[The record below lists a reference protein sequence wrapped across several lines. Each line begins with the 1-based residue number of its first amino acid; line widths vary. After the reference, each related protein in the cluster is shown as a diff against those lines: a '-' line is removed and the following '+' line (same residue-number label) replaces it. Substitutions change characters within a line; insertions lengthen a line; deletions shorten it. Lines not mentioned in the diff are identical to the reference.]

1 MKLCIRAHD
10 LLVKGLEP
18 ITQELKRKDLDGVQM
33 VCYKALE
40 DVPYERGGISA
51 DKAERIR
58 IAMEHSGMQIPLI
71 GAYFNPVHSDRE
83 KAQRCFDIFAEYLN
97 VATTMGCNVV
107 GSETGSFN
115 DDHWTYHPM
124 NRTEQGLDMVVETFA
139 RLADIAAQNGVNIA
153 MEGSSG
159 HVCYDVATLDRAIR
173 RINKPNVQ
181 VIFDLFNY
189 LDKDNQADYMKILQE
204 GLETFKGNILLF
216 HMKDWDIVPGGEPRQ
231 VPFGRGMMDKE
242 AVIGA
247 IKAYDPNA
255 VLVLE
260 GTVGED
266 ITAAVQTIRT
276 IWERV

>member
-10 LLVKGLEP
+10 LGVEGLEN
-18 ITQELKRKDLDGVQM
+18 IIHELEQKDLDGVQM
-33 VCYKALE
+33 VCYKALA
-40 DVPYERGGISA
+40 DVPYERGGITHQ
-51 DKAERIR
+51 KAKDIR
-58 IAMEHSGMQIPLI
+58 IAMEKSGKQIPLI

-97 VATTMGCNVV
+97 VATAMGCNVV

-115 DDHWTYHPM
+115 DDQWTYNPL
-124 NRTEQGLDMVVETFA
+124 NRTEQGLDRVVETFGK
-139 RLADIAAQNGVNIA
+139 LADIAASNGVNIA

-173 RINKPNVQ
+173 RIDRPNVQ

-189 LDKDNQADYMKILQE
+189 LDKDNQSDYMKILYE

-216 HMKDWDIVPGGEPRQ
+216 HMKDWDIVHGDEPRR
-231 VPFGRGMMDKE
+231 VPFGQGMMDKE

-247 IKAYDPNA
+247 IKAYDPEA
-255 VLVLE
+255 ILVLE
-260 GTVGED
+260 ETTGED